1 VADDRTA
8 RLLSRPVTFGC
19 LLAGGLL
26 AVVATAQPWWRA
38 AGDGARVAFSG
49 TEATGGLSQ
58 ALAVVT
64 LAGTLL
70 VLVLKV
76 RGRRLL
82 AVLLGLVG
90 LGQVLVGVLRL
101 RPTADAVRTRIRE
114 VSLADQYAL
123 SASVWPWV
131 YALAGLVV
139 LAGALALL
147 LGARSWSLSASARF
161 DRTEARTPSLSA
173 DDPAGLWKALDAGLD
188 PTDPVGR
195 PAPAEAAQQPS
206 RTDPDVHND
215 DTGDTMV
222 PDRHV
227 DPTTAAHGRS
237 GSEPEHN
244 SQTAQDRRVDRPV
257 RRNEG

>member
-1 VADDRTA
+1 VADLPTV

-26 AVVATAQPWWRA
+26 AVVAAAQPWWRA
-38 AGDGARVAFSG
+38 VGDGARVAFTG

-90 LGQVLVGVLRL
+90 VAQVLVGVLRL
-101 RPTADAVRTRIRE
+101 RPTSDAVRSRIRE

-123 SASVWPWV
+123 TATLWPWG
-131 YALAGLVV
+131 YAAAGLVV
-139 LAGALALL
+139 LAGAVALL
-147 LGARSWSLSASARF
+147 LGAPTWSASAPARF
-161 DRTEARTPSLSA
+161 ERSGAEPEPAVA
-173 DDPAGLWKALDAGLD
+173 DDPAGIWKALDAGWD
-188 PTDPVGR
+188 PTDPGR
-195 PAPAEAAQQPS
+195 DGEPSDGRQQP
-206 RTDPDVHND
+206 TGADPDVHND
-215 DTGDTMV
+215 DPGDTMV
-222 PDRHV
+222 PNRHV
-227 DPTTAAHGRS
+227 DPTTAAHDRS
-237 GSEPEHN
+237 GSGSGTHQSDSSGPTGRSARSPE
-244 SQTAQDRRVDRPV
+244 
-257 RRNEG
+257 